1 MKTIGDTC
9 NTGNTTV
16 LFLNKL
22 VATLPWLLLIYLHV
36 ILLGL
41 KIVNKIHNAWSS
53 TKYNPF

>member
-22 VATLPWLLLIYLHV
+22 VATLPWLLLTCHFV
-36 ILLGL
+36 RF
-41 KIVNKIHNAWSS
+41 KNCKQN
-53 TKYNPF
+53 T

>member
-16 LFLNKL
+16 LFLNEL

-36 ILLGL
+36 ILLGF
-41 KIVNKIHNAWSS
+41 KIANKIHNTLSF
-53 TKYNPF
+53 TKI